1 MKVHAYIEW
10 LIESGILTITF
21 EVFLGAIAGYV
32 PSVMVCCIAAFM
44 DACYIACRNAI
55 DSPSLEHFRNC
66 VQT

>member
-44 DACYIACRNAI
+44 DACYIAC
-55 DSPSLEHFRNC
+55 
-66 VQT
+66 